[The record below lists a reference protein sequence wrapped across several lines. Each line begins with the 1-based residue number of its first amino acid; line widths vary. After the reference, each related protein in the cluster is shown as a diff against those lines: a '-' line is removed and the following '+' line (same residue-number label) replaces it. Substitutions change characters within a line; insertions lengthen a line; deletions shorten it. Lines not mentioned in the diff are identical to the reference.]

1 MKKALLFVLLVF
13 LTSNVS
19 FAEVF
24 DNLTNLSPA
33 QKDELT
39 RTYQKYKTE
48 YNSYETR
55 IMEYTDK
62 LNKLKSDSEKTPEQ
76 MAVLTGAYERN
87 LTTLKAQQKKLE
99 EETDA
104 AYQSILTVDQY
115 KEYKEQ
121 QVNTENAFNN
131 FLKK

>member
-19 FAEVF
+19 FAEMF